1 MPVVSQPDPRF
12 APRSVH
18 QAQWL
23 DWLQTHRAI
32 AVIRTADL
40 TQGVAMAERLAQ
52 AGLRL
57 IEITWNSDRPADLV
71 QTLQE
76 RLPHCRIGVGT
87 ILSQT
92 ELADAIAAGAEY
104 GFCPHT
110 DPDLIRYANAHH
122 LPITPGALTPNEI
135 VAAWQAGAD
144 TVKVFPVQALGG
156 ASYIQSLQGPLGQI
170 PLIPTGGVKMAD
182 AIAYLQAGAI
192 AVGLAQSLLG
202 QLEDISGGEP
212 QGIQAFV
219 TQMAGFGH

>member
-12 APRSVH
+12 DPRSAH

-23 DWLQTHRAI
+23 DWLQTYRAI
-32 AVIRTADL
+32 AVIRIANFA
-40 TQGVAMAERLAQ
+40 QGVTMAERLAQ

-71 QTLQE
+71 QTLRE
-76 RLPHCRIGVGT
+76 RLPDCRIGVGT
-87 ILSQT
+87 ILSES
-92 ELADAIAAGAEY
+92 ELADAIVAGAEY
-104 GFCPHT
+104 AFCPHT
-110 DPDLIRYANAHH
+110 DPGLIRYANTHH
-122 LPITPGALTPNEI
+122 LPISPGALTPSEI
-135 VAAWQAGAD
+135 VTAWQAGAD

-170 PLIPTGGVKMAD
+170 PLIPTGGVKMED

-202 QLEDISGGEP
+202 QLEESSVGESK
-212 QGIQAFV
+212 GIEAFV
-219 TQMAGFGH
+219 TQMAKFGH